1 MKVVALIPAR
11 YGSTR
16 FPAKMLAVLKGKTII
31 RRTYEAALE
40 TGLFDDVCVVT
51 DDERIYNEIASNG
64 GKAMMSKKEH
74 ETGSDRIA
82 EAAANIDAD
91 IIINVQGDEP
101 FMQRQSLEDLINVFK
116 NDTAGNIDL
125 ASLTQELHDPEQ
137 IKNPNCV
144 KVVLDANNY
153 AMYFSR
159 SPIPYHAND
168 KVKPTYYQHIGVY
181 AFRRKTLLEFAQTP
195 MGIAESMEK
204 IEAIRYLENGKK
216 MKMVL
221 TDTIGIRIDT
231 PEDFKNAERYLDEVA
246 PKPPKGA

>member
-31 RRTYEAALE
+31 RRTFEAALA
-40 TGLFDDVCVVT
+40 TDLFDDVCVVT
-51 DDERIYNEIASNG
+51 DDERIYDEIVSNG

-82 EAAANIDAD
+82 EAAANIEAD
-91 IIINVQGDEP
+91 VIINVQGDEP
-101 FMQRQSLEDLINVFK
+101 FMQRQSLEELINVFK
-116 NDTAGNIDL
+116 NDTAGNVDL
-125 ASLTQELHDPEQ
+125 ASLVQELHDPEQ

-159 SPIPYHAND
+159 SPIPYHLND
-168 KVKPTYYQHIGVY
+168 KAKAIYYQHIGVY

-195 MGIAESMEK
+195 MGIAENMEK

-216 MKMVL
+216 MKMVH
-221 TDTIGIRIDT
+221 TTTVGIRIDT
-231 PEDFKNAERYLDEVA
+231 PEDFRNAERYLEEF
-246 PKPPKGA
+246 K

>member
-31 RRTYEAALE
+31 RRTYEAAVA
-40 TGLFDDVCVVT
+40 TALFDDVCVVT
-51 DDERIYNEIASNG
+51 DDERIYSEVVSNG

-82 EAAANIDAD
+82 EAAAEIAAD
-91 IIINVQGDEP
+91 VIINVQGDEP
-101 FMQRQSLEDLINVFK
+101 FMDRKPLEDLINVFR
-116 NDTAGNIDL
+116 NDAAGEIDL
-125 ASLTQELHDPEQ
+125 ASLVQELHDEAQ

-144 KVVLDANNY
+144 KVVLDANSN

-159 SPIPYHAND
+159 SPIPYHMNS
-168 KVKPTYYQHIGVY
+168 KVRPTYYQHIGVY

-195 MGIAESMEK
+195 MGVAENMEK

-221 TDTIGIRIDT
+221 TDTVGIRIDT
-231 PEDFKNAERYLDEVA
+231 PEDFANAERYLEE
-246 PKPPKGA
+246 GGR